1 MAFNEGL
8 SNGTAETIPG
18 S

>member
-8 SNGTAETIPG
+8 SNRTAETIPR

>member
-8 SNGTAETIPG
+8 SNRTAETIPG

>member
-1 MAFNEGL
+1 LNEDL

-18 S
+18 P